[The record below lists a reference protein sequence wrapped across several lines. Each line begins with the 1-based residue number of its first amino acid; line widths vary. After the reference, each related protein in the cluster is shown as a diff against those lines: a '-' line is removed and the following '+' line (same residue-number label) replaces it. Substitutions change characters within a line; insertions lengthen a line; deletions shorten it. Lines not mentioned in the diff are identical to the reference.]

1 MNIITLIMK
10 NNEVIKVKTDK
21 DFLPYSQHIL
31 DNNKEWRQVTK
42 ANGVKVIFR
51 IQDLKYIVNE

>member
-21 DFLPYSQHIL
+21 DFLPYSQNIL